1 MASRRSKVIRSS
13 SQGEI
18 GLFNQIIAIDSPT
31 PISNRLTPAHS
42 AVRRAPNTVPMQQP
56 RTAVPKKQQLPKK
69 TIFMLG
75 SPERRREIKKDEGFG
90 IFFQNCSLCKKKL
103 KPHKDIYIYGYLG
116 AFCSIDCRDDRI
128 ALDGIDNEVVPN
140 LPINMRP
147 SKRF

>member
-18 GLFNQIIAIDSPT
+18 GLFNQIMPIDSPT
-31 PISNRLTPAHS
+31 PLSNP
-42 AVRRAPNTVPMQQP
+42 
-56 RTAVPKKQQLPKK
+56 VPKKQQLPKK

-103 KPHKDIYIYGYLG
+103 KPDKDIYIYGYVRHDFLPLVLDIRVYYYLG
-116 AFCSIDCRDDRI
+116 AFCSVDCRDDRI
-128 ALDGIDNEVVPN
+128 ALDGIDNEVVPK